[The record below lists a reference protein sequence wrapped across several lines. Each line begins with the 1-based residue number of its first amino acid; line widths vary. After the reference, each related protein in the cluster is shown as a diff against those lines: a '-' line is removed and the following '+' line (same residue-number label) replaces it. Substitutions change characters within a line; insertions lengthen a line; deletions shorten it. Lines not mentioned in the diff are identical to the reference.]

1 MLNRICDNHD
11 AFVHYLHK
19 VMEGY
24 KEQYG
29 EDSTKV
35 SKINLVFAKL
45 FGNNS

>member
-1 MLNRICDNHD
+1 
-11 AFVHYLHK
+11 
-19 VMEGY
+19 MEGY

-35 SKINLVFAKL
+35 NKLNLVFAKL